1 MAEWK
6 KKCKKARDD
15 VLELDTT
22 AKSKASTSSPTV
34 FGKTNLPQ
42 PDLSAQIA
50 QVNAS
55 TQGVQIA
62 QLALVNAE
70 EAYQA
75 AVDKQEANAKVMS
88 NIQAQLKKLQKTGK
102 TLEEIK
108 KILWDCIVVLVDLI
122 REINKPED
130 FFTMLH
136 TVIDQLV
143 MPRAREFAGDLTKAG
158 MPCLKSWDPQHR
170 RHLQAGD
177 IYLNP
182 ATQGILL
189 PATGHSRNVH
199 ACGPW
204 THQKRCGA
212 LLRAIQGH

>member
-1 MAEWK
+1 VAEWK

-22 AKSKASTSSPTV
+22 AKSRASTSSPTV

-108 KILWDCIVVLVDLI
+108 KILRDCIVVLVDLI
-122 REINKPED
+122 RKINKLED
-130 FFTMLH
+130 FFTVPH
-136 TVIDQLV
+136 TVIDHLV

-158 MPCLKSWDPQHR
+158 SRALTKSWDPQHR

-199 ACGPW
+199 ACGP
-204 THQKRCGA
+204 
-212 LLRAIQGH
+212 

>member
-1 MAEWK
+1 MQSHLETQNQITPPKSPPDTVVAEWK

-15 VLELDTT
+15 VLELDAT
-22 AKSKASTSSPTV
+22 AKSRASTSSPTV

-55 TQGVQIA
+55 MQGVQIA
-62 QLALVNAE
+62 QLALDNAE

-108 KILWDCIVVLVDLI
+108 KILRDCVVVLVDLI
-122 REINKPED
+122 REINKLRGL
-130 FFTMLH
+130 LH
-136 TVIDQLV
+136 YASHCHR
-143 MPRAREFAGDLTKAG
+143 P
-158 MPCLKSWDPQHR
+158 PCD
-170 RHLQAGD
+170 A
-177 IYLNP
+177 
-182 ATQGILL
+182 
-189 PATGHSRNVH
+189 
-199 ACGPW
+199 ACKGF
-204 THQKRCGA
+204 CE
-212 LLRAIQGH
+212 